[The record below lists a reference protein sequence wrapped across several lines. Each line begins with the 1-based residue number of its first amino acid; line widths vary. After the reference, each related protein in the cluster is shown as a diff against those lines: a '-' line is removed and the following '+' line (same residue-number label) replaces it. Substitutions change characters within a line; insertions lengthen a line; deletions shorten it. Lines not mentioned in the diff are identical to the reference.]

1 MYASNCSRCE
11 RKGVGRIV
19 KNIFTPKEFYDLLG
33 ELITRVSISIGIP
46 VGVSILIKDFVF
58 DIPDSYIIL
67 DWMAFRRYR
76 RWDPERFNNIF
87 TETICIDCHQHPA
100 RGKYKTEK
108 VKLSLQKNIWCE
120 VFYWYISESLI
131 TKVRSGSIHE
141 EVVEEMGVFLN
152 IWKDAMEC
160 TSHAFFHALSCGVKF
175 IFGLCQRMWSSI
187 IGTTIGSVLR
197 GLTVVMLLCCYVVML
212 LWIFNFNFLLINK
225 EWLIWIQIYRYEKI
239 WIKVF
244 HTRWLKNK

>member
-11 RKGVGRIV
+11 REGVGRIV

-108 VKLSLQKNIWCE
+108 VKLSLQKNI
-120 VFYWYISESLI
+120 
-131 TKVRSGSIHE
+131 
-141 EVVEEMGVFLN
+141 
-152 IWKDAMEC
+152 
-160 TSHAFFHALSCGVKF
+160 
-175 IFGLCQRMWSSI
+175 
-187 IGTTIGSVLR
+187 
-197 GLTVVMLLCCYVVML
+197 
-212 LWIFNFNFLLINK
+212 
-225 EWLIWIQIYRYEKI
+225 
-239 WIKVF
+239 
-244 HTRWLKNK
+244 